1 MEDFEIVDLY
11 WARSEDAVRQTAE
24 KYGRYCRAIAY
35 RILSNREDAQE
46 SVNDTYL
53 AAWNAMPP
61 HRPAALQ
68 MFLGKITRRLSLKKW
83 RDQTR
88 QKRGGGQ
95 TALVL
100 EELSESVP
108 AGTGVE
114 DQILE
119 AELVQALNRFLG
131 SLPKTERRVFL
142 RRYWYLD
149 STGGIGRDFGFSPS
163 KVKSMLHRTRGKL
176 RRFLEEEGWG

>member
-11 WARSEDAVRQTAE
+11 WARSQDAIARTAE
-24 KYGRYCRAIAY
+24 KYGGYCLAIAR
-35 RILSNREDAQE
+35 RILSSREDAQE
-46 SVNDTYL
+46 SVNDTYF

-68 MFLGKITRRLSLKKW
+68 TFLGKITRRLSLKKW

-100 EELSESVP
+100 DELTESLPTADGVEEQILKEELVR
-108 AGTGVE
+108 
-114 DQILE
+114 
-119 AELVQALNRFLG
+119 ALNRFLVG
-131 SLPKTERRVFL
+131 LPETKRRVFL
-142 RRYWYLD
+142 CRYWYFA
-149 STGGIGRDFGFSPS
+149 SIGQISRDFGFSPG
-163 KVKSMLHRTRGKL
+163 KVKSMLHQTREKL
-176 RRFLEEEGWG
+176 RRFLEEEGLA